1 MFRNPSVTTWI
12 SIEDGCKIR
21 YDVKGSGEMDFIVGE
36 NDIEGFGMN
45 VCSEALREFVSL
57 GAEALSRMDAL
68 AAEEGADDLAAAQ
81 G

>member
-12 SIEDGCKIR
+12 SIEDGCQIS

-45 VCSEALREFVSL
+45 LRSEALRELLSL
-57 GAEALSRMDAL
+57 GAEALSKMDAI
-68 AAEEGADDLAAAQ
+68 AAEEVAETLAPAQ